1 MWEYIHHKGC
11 IPCTKL
17 VDFQDLI
24 GVCQIQNKGTFIN
37 FMESKH
43 DAHILHLFGM
53 RQCGSVRVCMVKTL
67 KVLCQLAIITIVI
80 YYTLPAQTVW

>member
-1 MWEYIHHKGC
+1 M
-11 IPCTKL
+11 
-17 VDFQDLI
+17 
-24 GVCQIQNKGTFIN
+24 CQIQNEGTFIN

-67 KVLCQLAIITIVI
+67 KVHSLPISYYYNSYLLYSASSDCVVI
-80 YYTLPAQTVW
+80 QIYSVSDTFYCIEHFT